1 MQQFWLVVGSEKNW
15 KVAFENSNPICHK
28 LFLISNSVGRVSCT
42 FSNPHL
48 LKFSINSMKMVPD
61 VICKTEITAHPIGLL
76 DLAY

>member
-1 MQQFWLVVGSEKNW
+1 MQQFWLVVGLERNW

-28 LFLISNSVGRVSCT
+28 LFLISNTVSQVSCT
-42 FSNPHL
+42 LSNPHL
-48 LKFSINSMKMVPD
+48 IKFSIRLVGMVSD